1 MPVSFPLS
9 SPTGIVLFL
18 VCPFAWG
25 GLGFFISTCCSVLM
39 PFIYSVQQTALLN
52 SPMLNIFYSTIT
64 LGLFLK
70 LFLFFCA
77 GYHTIALTLF
87 LNEMNS
93 IIISLSF
100 SSHSTF
106 AIFLLLAS
114 STLLLP
120 TSCTQF
126 MVYNPSNMYI
136 ICCDAL
142 KIYINYTVA

>member
-1 MPVSFPLS
+1 MPLSFPLS

-52 SPMLNIFYSTIT
+52 SPMLNTFYSTIT

-93 IIISLSF
+93 IIISLSL
-100 SSHSTF
+100 
-106 AIFLLLAS
+106 FLLI
-114 STLLLP
+114 LLLP
-120 TSCTQF
+120 FFLFLPVPLFSSPPHAP
-126 MVYNPSNMYI
+126 NSWSI
-136 ICCDAL
+136 ILLIC
-142 KIYINYTVA
+142 I

>member
-1 MPVSFPLS
+1 MPVSFLLS

-25 GLGFFISTCCSVLM
+25 GLGFFISTCCSVSM

-70 LFLFFCA
+70 LFLFFLCR
-77 GYHTIALTLF
+77 
-87 LNEMNS
+87 
-93 IIISLSF
+93 ISHNCLDLVSQWDDHV
-100 SSHSTF
+100 SHSTF
-106 AIFLLLAS
+106 AIFPLLAS
-114 STLLLP
+114 STLLFP

-126 MVYNPSNMYI
+126 MVYNPSTMYI

-142 KIYINYTVA
+142 KIYINYTIA

>member
-1 MPVSFPLS
+1 MIQLSYMPVSFPLS

-70 LFLFFCA
+70 LFLFLCA
-77 GYHTIALTLF
+77 GYHTIALTQCTMF

-93 IIISLSF
+93 IIISLSL
-100 SSHSTF
+100 
-106 AIFLLLAS
+106 FLLI
-114 STLLLP
+114 LLLP
-120 TSCTQF
+120 FFFFLPVPLFSSPPHAP
-126 MVYNPSNMYI
+126 NSWSI
-136 ICCDAL
+136 ILLIC
-142 KIYINYTVA
+142 I